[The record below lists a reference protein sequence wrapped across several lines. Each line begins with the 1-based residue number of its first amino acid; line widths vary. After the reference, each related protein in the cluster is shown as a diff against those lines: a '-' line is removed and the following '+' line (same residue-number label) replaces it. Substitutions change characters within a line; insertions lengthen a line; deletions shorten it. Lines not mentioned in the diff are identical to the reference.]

1 MVINNKGEIAA
12 TYHKMH
18 LYDVE
23 IPSKNIHCVES
34 SFIEAG
40 NEIIPPV
47 QTPIG
52 NVGLGIVS
60 FFKLALLF

>member
-1 MVINNKGEIAA
+1 LKNTHIVINHRGKIVA
-12 TYHKMH
+12 TYHKLH
-18 LYDVE
+18 LYDVD
-23 IPSKNIHCVES
+23 IPSENIQTLES
-34 SFIEAG
+34 SIIEPG

-60 FFKLALLF
+60 FFN